1 MERQCQHVLNGFFM
15 EFPIDDEPIIPCA
28 AAAGFP
34 IINVKIVGAVQCP
47 FQFIYLQSSGISTP
61 G

>member
-1 MERQCQHVLNGFFM
+1 MERQCQHVLNGFLM
-15 EFPIDDEPIIPCA
+15 EFPIDDEPIIPYA

-34 IINVKIVGAVQCP
+34 IINVKIVGTVQRP
-47 FQFIYLQSSGISTP
+47 FQLIYLQSSGISIP